1 MTKVLNRFLTGLIL
15 ILAFLC
21 ATQIRAQKTDTII
34 HINGNILTGEL
45 KRMVSGVVT
54 WKMDG
59 MGTISMEEPKVNT
72 IISDKQFHIKM
83 ETGNIYFG
91 SFDSSKENRM
101 VYVVTSNRRIHIPMS
116 DIVEIYP
123 SRKSFFLRTSANLS
137 LGLNYTKGSGIATL
151 AFSGN
156 VDYRKLRNYYNL
168 EWDSNNTFQTDTLTS
183 RKSDGMLTWQR
194 TLSKGWST
202 SISVMASQNLELG
215 TKLRASL
222 NVTGIKDIVYNE
234 WNRLYFG
241 LGLNFSQETPFDDS
255 DVTTDAAGLFMLNWK
270 VYRLLNPKIWVDANL
285 SYLPYLTDNR
295 SRFTLNLNPKVGL
308 FGNNF
313 KIGTNFYYTYD
324 SRPIAEGAANDDY
337 GLNLQITYSYN

>member
-1 MTKVLNRFLTGLIL
+1 MARLKIGLVLF
-15 ILAFLC
+15 LAFF
-21 ATQIRAQKTDTII
+21 AFVESSAQKTDTIV
-34 HINGNILTGEL
+34 HINGNILTGDL

-72 IISDKQFHIKM
+72 IISKKQYQIKM
-83 ETGNIYFG
+83 ETGIIYFG
-91 SFDSSKENRM
+91 HFEASDLDRR
-101 VYVVTSNRRIHIPMS
+101 VYVVTEDQKILIPIS
-116 DIVEIYP
+116 EIVEIYP
-123 SRKSFFLRTSANLS
+123 SRKSFFLRTSANFS

-151 AFSGN
+151 ALAGN
-156 VDYRKLRNYYNL
+156 IDYRKRRNYYNL
-168 EWDSNNTFQTDTLTS
+168 EWDSNNIFQVDSLTS
-183 RKSDGMLTWQR
+183 RKSDGMFTWQR
-194 TLSKGWST
+194 SLSKGWST
-202 SISVMASQNLELG
+202 NISVMASQNLELG

-241 LGLNFSQETPFDDS
+241 LGMNFSQETPFDDS
-255 DVTTDAAGLFMLNWK
+255 DVTSDAAGLFIVNWK

-295 SRFTLNLNPKVGL
+295 NRFTFNLNPKVGL

-313 KIGTNFYYTYD
+313 KIGLSFYYTYD
-324 SRPIAEGAANDDY
+324 SRPIAQGASNDDY